1 MNYPETIFMVRVV
14 EVPEKIRPRM
24 EFAFANVYD
33 SDNGNTVRTGGSKI
47 LP

>member
-1 MNYPETIFMVRVV
+1 MNYPETIFMYAAM
-14 EVPEKIRPRM
+14 EVPEKIRPPM

-33 SDNGNTVRTGGSKI
+33 SDNGNTVSTGGSKI